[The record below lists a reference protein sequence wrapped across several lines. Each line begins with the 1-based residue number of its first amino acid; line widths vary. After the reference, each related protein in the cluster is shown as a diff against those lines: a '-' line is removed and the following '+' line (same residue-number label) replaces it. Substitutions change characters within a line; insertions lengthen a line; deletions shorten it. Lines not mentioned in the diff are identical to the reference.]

1 MIDLTPL
8 DVRKKRG
15 DFHRSLRGYD
25 SDEVDQFLELVSER
39 LEELVRQNRDLSDEA
54 ARLREQVEGQE
65 GRERAVHEAL
75 VTAQELRE
83 EIREQAEKEA
93 ALVIREAEED
103 AREIRSR
110 AEEEAHRIREAVSQ
124 AVDQRRESLEF
135 LERDRQRFLRSLRR
149 VLERQIDSLEEEEA
163 RKPSFSFSLGSDPSP
178 ASTARGTPPGRPDEA
193 REDDSPDAAPRD
205 RPKDPD
211 ASTPPHSRS

>member
-39 LEELVRQNRDLSDEA
+39 LEELVRQNRDLSEEV

-83 EIREQAEKEA
+83 EIREQAGKEA
-93 ALVIREAEED
+93 DLVIRAAEED
-103 AREIRSR
+103 AREIRAR
-110 AEEEAHRIREAVSQ
+110 AEDQVRRIREEVSRS
-124 AVDQRRESLEF
+124 VDESRESLEL
-135 LERDRQRFLRSLRR
+135 LERDRQRFLRYLRR
-149 VLERQIDSLEEEEA
+149 ALERQMDALEEEEA
-163 RKPSFSFSLGSDPSP
+163 REPNYSFSVESDPPYTSE
-178 ASTARGTPPGRPDEA
+178 TRGMSFDEA
-193 REDDSPDAAPRD
+193 RDADLPDGEDA
-205 RPKDPD
+205 D
-211 ASTPPHSRS
+211 ASEPQEADVPTPPRSRS